1 LYDLAKGIKE
11 SPDSMYIPQR
21 VSVALRA
28 TMTGLEG
35 SRAVFSPMAG
45 QAMARLV
52 VVGAVDWL
60 GDLEGEAVVGFLVGE
75 VEGYRMTR

>member
-1 LYDLAKGIKE
+1 
-11 SPDSMYIPQR
+11 
-21 VSVALRA
+21 
-28 TMTGLEG
+28 
-35 SRAVFSPMAG
+35 
-45 QAMARLV
+45 MARLV